1 MKKVFLLFLFVFSLP
16 AFATGI
22 NGASAPC
29 DNATLSKYNGTADIE
44 INWEP
49 NTIGLTWY
57 DGDTQLNVPTA
68 SQTCTYDGMITVP
81 AQPTKPGYTF
91 NGWKVI
97 HVPGGYTEL
106 EYVTN
111 AANTYLNTGIIPNV
125 DDIEMEIKVKAT
137 GGSWYIFQNR
147 NTANRIF
154 GISGGGEN
162 NTIVLASFGQSTV
175 STISRNSGQGHIY
188 IVKGTMKYGNKTLY
202 VKDLTENIED
212 TQTTTYNTYEQQTLP
227 LWLFGNQQGAVN
239 SSTQNRALSGNS
251 VYYVKMRMGG
261 VDVMN
266 YIPARRNSDN
276 AVGFYDTISGTFK
289 TVSEGSLTAG
299 PVVQ

>member
-1 MKKVFLLFLFVFSLP
+1 MKKLLLVFLFVFSLP

-22 NGASAPC
+22 SGASTPC
-29 DNATLSKYNGTADIE
+29 DNATLAKYTGTTDIE

-49 NTIGLTWY
+49 NTINLNWY
-57 DGDTQLNVPTA
+57 DGDTKLTVQQSA
-68 SQTCTYDGMITVP
+68 QSCIYDSTLTVP
-81 AQPTKPGYTF
+81 EQPTKLGYTF

-97 HVPGGYTEL
+97 RVPGGYTEL

-137 GGSWYIFQNR
+137 VGSWYIFQNR
-147 NTANRIF
+147 NTANRLF
-154 GISGGGEN
+154 GISGSYEN
-162 NTIVLASFGQSTV
+162 NTINVTAFNRSLT
-175 STISRNSGQGHIY
+175 STISRTSGHLY
-188 IVKGTMKYGNKTLY
+188 IVKGTMKYGNRTLY

-212 TQTTTYNTYEQQTLP
+212 TKTTTYDAYEQQTLP
-227 LWLFGNQQGAVN
+227 LWLFGNQQG
-239 SSTQNRALSGNS
+239 NRVSAGNS
-251 VYYVKMRMGG
+251 VYYAKMKIGG

-289 TVSEGSLTAG
+289 TVSEGSLIAG